1 MSDSAVGL
9 TTRELSIETFPDFE
23 GFFAQVHGCACT
35 LYFFGRHL
43 AVMPGTAKERA
54 EALGAPDRSR
64 KHFPRQELR
73 RLREAAAVKELVHKR
88 QARGI
93 LVYAAGEPVGWC
105 HFGRVDELPAQSEES
120 NYNMVYARHD
130 DTDWV
135 INCFVTRMDYRNQ
148 GVASHALNGAIAAIK
163 KHGGGWVEVTT
174 MAFTHHDPMLAKLRK
189 TYRWRSPE
197 VAEYIRAKWPTKEVP
212 GIGAVQGCPTSPR
225 TMGHTGKMEMFE
237 EAGFVATQ
245 RDEERIPDAYHP
257 GDFLVMRRHV
267 GGTP

>member
-1 MSDSAVGL
+1 MSDFAVGL

-23 GFFAQVHGCACT
+23 RFFAQVHGCSCT

-43 AVMPGTAKERA
+43 AVMPGAAKERA

-73 RLREAAAVKELVHKR
+73 RIREAAAVKELVHKR

-93 LVYAAGEPVGWC
+93 LVYAGGEPVGWC
-105 HFGRVDELPAQSEES
+105 HFGRVDELPVQSEES
-120 NYNMVYARHD
+120 NHNMVYARHD
-130 DTDWV
+130 ETDWV

-148 GVASHALNGAIAAIK
+148 RVASHALKGAIAAIK

-174 MAFTHHDPMLAKLRK
+174 MAFPHHDPMLAKLRR

-197 VAEYIRAKWPTKEVP
+197 VAEYIRTNWPTKEVP
-212 GIGAVQGCPTSPR
+212 GIGTVQGCPTSPR

-267 GGTP
+267 EGTS